1 MAQFLR
7 PYKIYPEKPRAWTME
22 ETRIPHRPNS
32 VSRPS
37 RRDFQRAVINP
48 AFQEQFNESRESVHE
63 EDMEPTLMEVP
74 QVQGPRRVTK
84 RENINVT
91 RECEWN
97 VKDIKHDSLGG
108 RTPLNRSLVAVLG
121 VVCVTSF
128 VSLLLTLLILSG
140 TVGARNCSCGD
151 SNGAG
156 STSAM
161 KSEDDDRIEKF
172 SENITTMEKRMEE
185 QIKQVQKSCNEQ
197 NEEL

>member
-97 VKDIKHDSLGG
+97 VKDIKHD
-108 RTPLNRSLVAVLG
+108 R
-121 VVCVTSF
+121 VVYVTSF